1 MILCQP
7 PSCAPK
13 ITSDLSIRDMTVIAG
28 EEFSIT
34 VPFVGSPLP
43 KVTWTVNSE
52 EVFSDDR
59 IKFDTKP
66 GSTAFVN
73 KCARR
78 NDTGKYSI
86 YLVNAEGS
94 DSASCRVLV
103 VDKPSPPIGPII
115 PTDIT
120 PETVSLSWKPP
131 LDDGKIPKVTNSG
144 TQSDSDSTG
153 Y

>member
-7 PSCAPK
+7 PACAPK

-28 EEFSIT
+28 EEFTIT

-43 KVTWTVNSE
+43 KVAWTVNAE
-52 EVFSDDR
+52 EVFPDDR
-59 IKFDTKP
+59 IKFDTKS

-78 NDTGKYSI
+78 TDTGKYTI
-86 YLVNAEGS
+86 QLVNSEGS
-94 DSASCRVLV
+94 DTASCRVLV
-103 VDKPSPPIGPII
+103 VDKP
-115 PTDIT
+115 
-120 PETVSLSWKPP
+120 
-131 LDDGKIPKVTNSG
+131 GK
-144 TQSDSDSTG
+144 